1 MHSNTVIGERIA
13 QDKETGR
20 MRLTDFREEAADNG
34 KSRSISHLLCLWGG
48 RFGAFLIESEI

>member
-34 KSRSISHLLCLWGG
+34 KSRSILHLLCLWGAG
-48 RFGAFLIESEI
+48 SALF